1 MKLLWDELS
10 LLEVDEATAELIQ
23 RLRQNPEA
31 LLLLNDILGV
41 WLDSGAREDFDHYIS
56 NLMLEAENTETPAA
70 GRNMPE
76 VHLEVHLPVMPH
88 FPH

>member
-41 WLDSGAREDFDHYIS
+41 WLDSGAREDFDYYIS
-56 NLMLEAENTETPAA
+56 NLMLEAEGSETPASHTTSPHV
-70 GRNMPE
+70 PE
-76 VHLEVHLPVMPH
+76 VHLAVMPH
-88 FPH
+88 FLH